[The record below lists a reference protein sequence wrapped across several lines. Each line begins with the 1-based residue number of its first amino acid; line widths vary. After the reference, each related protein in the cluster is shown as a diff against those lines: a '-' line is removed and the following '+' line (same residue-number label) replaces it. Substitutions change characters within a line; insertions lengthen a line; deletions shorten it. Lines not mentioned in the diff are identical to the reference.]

1 MTICT
6 GFIPNKDTVILLQDS
21 IGIVPS
27 SGQQRSLETKIRDI
41 NDRSFFGI
49 AGDPYFANEVARELH
64 DKNFDSTKELEKY
77 CSDVYNNLHYG
88 KIIKGFLPYFGNDL
102 EYFKTLLEGDNVPAE
117 LMKEYRARVNDAAD
131 ERPDIMAVSY
141 IDGPSI
147 YKINVGRDLLENN
160 VGEWL
165 STGSAAKQFDQNMT
179 NYKYDLERKGNPKL
193 GVLEGIEALLRVAEP
208 TSRTSSTIGPPFD
221 IVYVERKIL
230 PDANLYDDEKFTYYA
245 VRMDK
250 SKLENVRRAIRA
262 DPDLPSKT
270 ITDWLEMVR
279 DPKID
284 VKKLKRDINKK
295 LNVIDD

>member
-6 GFIPNKDTVILLQDS
+6 GFIPNNDTVILLQDS

-49 AGDPYFANEVARELH
+49 AGDPYFANEIAREISG
-64 DKNFDSTKELEKY
+64 KSFDATKDLEQY
-77 CSDVYNNLHYG
+77 CLNTYSNLHYD
-88 KIIKGFLPYFGNDL
+88 KLMKGFLPYFGNDR
-102 EYFKTLLEGDNVPAE
+102 EYFKTLLERDNVPVD

-131 ERPDIMAVSY
+131 ERPDIMVISY

-147 YKINVGRDLLENN
+147 YKINVGRQLLENN

-179 NYKYDLERKGNPKL
+179 NYKYDLDRKGTAKL
-193 GVLEGIEALLRVAEP
+193 DVLQGIEALLRVAEP

-221 IVYVERKIL
+221 VVYVERKPI
-230 PDANLYDDEKFTYYA
+230 PDANLFDGQNFNYRA

-262 DPDLPSKT
+262 EPDLPT
-270 ITDWLEMVR
+270 GVITDWLEMVR

-284 VKKLKRDINKK
+284 IKKLRKDIGRKTS
-295 LNVIDD
+295 VSDD